1 MDVVAEKTGYPSD
14 ALDLSMSLEGDLGI
28 DSIKRVEIL
37 SAVQEKAPELPE
49 VDGSQMAQLQTL
61 GEIVEF
67 LGGSES
73 SSETSTGSGS
83 VNVLSLLM
91 DVVAEKTGYPSDA
104 LDLSM
109 SLEGDLG
116 IDSIKRV
123 EILSAVQE
131 KAQNFLKW
139 MAHKWLNFKPS
150 VK

>member
-1 MDVVAEKTGYPSD
+1 M
-14 ALDLSMSLEGDLGI
+14 GI

-109 SLEGDLG
+109 SL
-116 IDSIKRV
+116 RR
-123 EILSAVQE
+123 
-131 KAQNFLKW
+131 
-139 MAHKWLNFKPS
+139 
-150 VK
+150 

>member
-1 MDVVAEKTGYPSD
+1 MDVVAEKTGYPAD

-61 GEIVEF
+61 GEIVDF
-67 LGGSES
+67 LGGSTAETSDEATLS
-73 SSETSTGSGS
+73 SSPTTSTID
-83 VNVLSLLM
+83 VLSLLM
-91 DVVAEKTGYPSDA
+91 DVVAEKTGYPADA

-116 IDSIKRV
+116 IDSIK
-123 EILSAVQE
+123 
-131 KAQNFLKW
+131 
-139 MAHKWLNFKPS
+139 
-150 VK
+150 